1 MSNQHGYKVQCNGN
15 DFIIINSAD
24 LKETLDDTSIRR
36 LCDREK
42 GIGADGLLLIN
53 LKIDGYDFKMDYY
66 NNDGSWETMCANGAL
81 CAINLLQSQA
91 YPFDY
96 NKFLAGDG
104 EHEFN
109 IIDDILS
116 IRMKPPAFTTDDIKV
131 AGHIGAHID
140 SGAKHFVTQSN
151 INAMDKLHEIAQSIR
166 YDDCFAPVGLNV
178 NFLQINNPHEI
189 NVITYE
195 KGIEEI
201 MRSCGS
207 GSVASAFY
215 GAQKESIHSPL
226 TIINP
231 GGQMELIFND
241 DWSEVWL
248 TSHPTIEFEINP

>member
-1 MSNQHGYKVQCNGN
+1 MFNQRGYKTQCNGN
-15 DFIIINSAD
+15 DFIIINKSD
-24 LKETLDDTSIRR
+24 LEEKLNSTLIQE
-36 LCDREK
+36 LCDRKE
-42 GIGADGLLLIN
+42 GIGADGLLLVN
-53 LKIDGYDFKMDYY
+53 LKIDNYDFKMDYY

-81 CAINLLQSQA
+81 CVIKLLQSQS
-91 YPFDY
+91 YLFNY

-109 IIDDILS
+109 IINDVLS
-116 IRMKPPAFTTDDIKV
+116 IRMKPPSFKTDDIKV

-140 SGAKHFVTQSN
+140 SGAKHFVTQSS
-151 INAMDKLHEIAQSIR
+151 INQINRLYKIAQSIR
-166 YDDCFAPVGLNV
+166 YHDYFKPAGLNV
-178 NFLQINNPHEI
+178 NFLNINSPNKI

-207 GSVASAFY
+207 GSVAAAFY
-215 GAQKESIHSPL
+215 GAKIENINSPL

-231 GGQMELIFND
+231 GGQMKLTFND

-248 TSHPTIEFEINP
+248 TSNPTIEFEINS